1 MRTFFFKYYVAVLAG
16 VVCGFSA
23 AAQSSAPTSA
33 QTFALAGNGTGSAD
47 GRSGG
52 GSAAGDY
59 ITVYQKYLSPL
70 KNTHCRMYPSCSAYA
85 KLAFAHNSFAEA
97 MALTADRLTR
107 CGHDTSLY
115 PKTVI
120 NGRLYAVDFP
130 EGVDV
135 PDGLLRGDRG
145 VVAAETLAG
154 RSVADSSVFFI
165 NTLINKG
172 NYSGALA
179 EMERLLYFNPKDYAG
194 DALLQLSRLK
204 CYEGLREYSA
214 GLALYYSFPTA
225 LRSDYKIRLAASH
238 LKELTSDWDGAIELY
253 EESASSFEKGVHA
266 ISPYGRL
273 SVLYLRKA
281 DYAGALQMLEKRAA
295 VEESY
300 PSLLESQRVVC
311 EVRDASRKSSSLAQA
326 LSIIPG
332 AGYLYAG
339 APANALTSLLV
350 NCLLGYATYTSFS
363 SGNTGVGVILG
374 ALTLSFY
381 VGNSFGA
388 ASCASRY
395 NDRILERGVNQLEM
409 LNPYIN

>member
-1 MRTFFFKYYVAVLAG
+1 MKTCFFKYCAVL
-16 VVCGFSA
+16 VCVTSCFSA
-23 AAQSSAPTSA
+23 AAQTSSPV
-33 QTFALAGNGTGSAD
+33 
-47 GRSGG
+47 SGG
-52 GSAAGDY
+52 SGPAGDGSAAGDY
-59 ITVYQKYLSPL
+59 ISVYQKYLSPL

-115 PKTVI
+115 PSTVI

-130 EGVDV
+130 DGVEV
-135 PDGLLRGDRG
+135 PEGLLRVERG

-154 RSVADSSVFFI
+154 RDAADSSVFFI
-165 NTLINKG
+165 NSLINKG
-172 NYSGALA
+172 NYSGALT
-179 EMERLLYFNPKDYAG
+179 EIERLLYYRAQDFAQDR
-194 DALLQLSRLK
+194 LLQLSRLK
-204 CYEGLREYSA
+204 CYEGLGNYSA
-214 GLALYYSFPTA
+214 GLSLYYSFPTA
-225 LRSDYKIRLAASH
+225 LRSDYKIQLAASH
-238 LKELTSDWDGAIELY
+238 LKELTSDWDGAIALY
-253 EESASSFEKGVHA
+253 QESASSFEKGVHA

-281 DYAGALQMLEKRAA
+281 DYSGALQMLEKRVA
-295 VEESY
+295 VEANY
-300 PSLLESQRVVC
+300 PSLLESKRVVC
-311 EVRDASRKSSSLAQA
+311 EVRDASRKSAALAQA

-339 APANALTSLLV
+339 APSNAFTSLLV

-388 ASCASRY
+388 ASCATRY